1 MSPVDSFE
9 QVPQLS
15 RRDHDDPVRGRWPN
29 EAAFFEALGVQRRA
43 QAVMPKNL
51 DKPATLAP
59 INEKITRM
67 RITLQSLLD
76 SQSQG
81 LHAAT
86 HIRVAGRDPHPNDRG
101 NRNHRRDRTLTT
113 RANAAASTSA
123 PTITRSPPASAI
135 SIRPAGV
142 AGVGEVVG
150 TGPGPIT
157 AGTKVA
163 ALAVPI
169 EATAPNARRQVN
181 SMLAF
186 TSWRRATIDTDAP
199 SSNVSATIRRF
210 SSSDHNRRPRR
221 SPPPA
226 ILPSPFGSDIRDRVH
241 HRLHGYDHR
250 VNTKPGL
257 SADQAQSVQAAPAG
271 GIQSS
276 SRQSFFMMG
285 RLLMPSRR
293 HTPIITPRM
302 AAELLANTRR
312 VECTRS
318 S

>member
-1 MSPVDSFE
+1 MVSQIAAGSAGGARSPGMGMSPVDSFE
-9 QVPQLS
+9 QIAQLP
-15 RRDHDDPVRGRWPN
+15 RCDHDNPVRRRRPY
-29 EAAFFEALGVQRRA
+29 EAASLQSLRIKRRP
-43 QAVMPKNL
+43 QAVMPENL
-51 DKPATLAP
+51 DQFAASPPEDK
-59 INEKITRM
+59 KITGV
-67 RITLQSLLD
+67 RIALQSLLG
-76 SQSQG
+76 SQSEG
-81 LHAAT
+81 VHAAT
-86 HIRVAGRDPHPNDRG
+86 HARVASRNPHPNARG
-101 NRNHRRDRTLTT
+101 NWDHRRDSTLTT

-123 PTITRSPPASAI
+123 PTITRSPPVSAI

-142 AGVGEVVG
+142 GGVGEVVG

-157 AGTKVA
+157 AGTKVS
-163 ALAVPI
+163 ALAVSL

-186 TSWRRATIDTDAP
+186 TSWRRATIDTEAP

-241 HRLHGYDHR
+241 HRLRGHDHR

-271 GIQSS
+271 GIRSDGS
-276 SRQSFFMMG
+276 AV
-285 RLLMPSRR
+285 LPSA
-293 HTPIITPRM
+293 P
-302 AAELLANTRR
+302 
-312 VECTRS
+312 TRS
-318 S
+318 AN